1 MSDVSR
7 GPTTDLLSGSRP
19 SVSEWGHRVGL
30 AMQSVGSFLSPS
42 LMSPPLPNSVIDRRG
57 LRRRR
62 RARRQTDGGPR
73 PGGHAGGSEGG
84 RRDYDGG
91 GEDADKRRRWLK
103 RALLPS
109 FPREYVLTNLN
120 NAAGVPLRAA
130 AVP

>member
-73 PGGHAGGSEGG
+73 PGGHARG
-84 RRDYDGG
+84 RLDDGG
-91 GEDADKRRRWLK
+91 GSGGKDADKRRRWLK

-130 AVP
+130 AVA